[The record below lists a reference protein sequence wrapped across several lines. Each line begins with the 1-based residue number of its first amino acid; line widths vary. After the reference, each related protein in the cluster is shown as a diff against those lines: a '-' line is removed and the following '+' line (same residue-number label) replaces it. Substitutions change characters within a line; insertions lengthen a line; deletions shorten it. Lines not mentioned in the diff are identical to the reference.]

1 MTTTANPNAD
11 TRRIR
16 ELAEALTKM
25 KLNEALEKELT
36 DAASRRLYE
45 LTGKSDTR
53 QLVQLTGMSAGKIS
67 KLWQRWYSIGIITK
81 RGKFYYKLFG
91 DEEGS
96 Q

>member
-1 MTTTANPNAD
+1 MATNTDAD
-11 TRRIR
+11 TKRIR

-25 KLNEALEKELT
+25 KLNEMLDKELT
-36 DAASRRLYE
+36 DVASRKLYE

-67 KLWQRWYSIGIITK
+67 KLWQKWYSMGVITK
-81 RGKFYYKLFG
+81 RGKFYYKLFK

-96 Q
+96 P